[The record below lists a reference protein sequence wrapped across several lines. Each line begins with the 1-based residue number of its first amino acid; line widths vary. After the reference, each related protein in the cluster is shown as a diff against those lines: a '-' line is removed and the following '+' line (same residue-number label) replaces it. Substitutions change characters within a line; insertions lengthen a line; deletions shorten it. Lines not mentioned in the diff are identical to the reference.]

1 MISTP
6 VAKPT
11 RRRSMCSCVP
21 RANPCVYVCIA
32 FARVHAPAI
41 SHVGVKS
48 RACVGGRSLAS
59 RMW

>member
-1 MISTP
+1 VYHVQIHVCMYVS
-6 VAKPT
+6 
-11 RRRSMCSCVP
+11 RS
-21 RANPCVYVCIA
+21 RALVL
-32 FARVHAPAI
+32 ARVHATAI